1 MDKPFSNHYCPCC
14 LRPVNPVTGDH
25 WDYCEYEARVGDWTN
40 PNKPLTKIEMLEK
53 KLLLTKEELKNNRK
67 YERELK
73 SKIITINKAINEG

>member
-1 MDKPFSNHYCPCC
+1 MDKPFSNHYCPHC
-14 LRPVNPVTGDH
+14 LSPVNPVTGDH